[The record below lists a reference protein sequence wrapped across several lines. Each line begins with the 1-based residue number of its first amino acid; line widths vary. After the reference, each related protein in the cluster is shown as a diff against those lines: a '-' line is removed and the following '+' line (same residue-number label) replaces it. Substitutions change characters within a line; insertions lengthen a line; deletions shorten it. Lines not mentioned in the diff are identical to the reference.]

1 MQQAE
6 KDLVRELHASRALAL
21 QLFDGLSRSASSPD
35 PQQFDG
41 LRHLRISR
49 VGEALPETTAD
60 DVPRW
65 LVSWLQP
72 AVDERFPPLTLSFND
87 GSQWHI
93 TPDPHDELGEIWES
107 VQLLLCFAAALAVSL
122 AGDSLGAGRGQRA
135 YRQLLGGLHEV
146 AAGRF
151 STRLAASQQPELN
164 QLAERFKP

>member
-1 MQQAE
+1 MKTLPLAARLYAGVLLAFAAMLLSLLLVLLQQAE

-49 VGEALPETTAD
+49 VGEALAATTAE

-65 LVSWLQP
+65 LVNWLQP
-72 AVDERFPPLTLSFND
+72 TVDERFPPLTLSFND

-107 VQLLLCFAAALAVSL
+107 VQLLLLVFAAALAV
-122 AGDSLGAGRGQRA
+122 
-135 YRQLLGGLHEV
+135 
-146 AAGRF
+146 
-151 STRLAASQQPELN
+151 
-164 QLAERFKP
+164 